1 MSNMPASITFE
12 GRLAVDPD
20 LNVDP
25 ATGRKSIRV
34 PVIQNKGYSKE
45 TEHTISFSCYF
56 GGYEAERLVKA
67 KVQKGSLITIA
78 GNFDSHEYMKQ
89 DPNNPHDP
97 NAKIHERSLDVN
109 VWTWWYTPQNKPKDD
124 ANAANG
130 QAPAAQGGYPNNG
143 QYAPPA
149 QNQMPP
155 QNAMP
160 AQNQPV
166 NTGVYQPPQGNGSP
180 QPAPNNYQMPPNG
193 YAAGANDGF
202 QSVQQEELPFNN

>member
-12 GRLAVDPD
+12 GRLAVDLD

-78 GNFDSHEYMKQ
+78 GNFDSHEYMK
-89 DPNNPHDP
+89 
-97 NAKIHERSLDVN
+97 
-109 VWTWWYTPQNKPKDD
+109 
-124 ANAANG
+124 
-130 QAPAAQGGYPNNG
+130 
-143 QYAPPA
+143 
-149 QNQMPP
+149 
-155 QNAMP
+155 
-160 AQNQPV
+160 
-166 NTGVYQPPQGNGSP
+166 
-180 QPAPNNYQMPPNG
+180 
-193 YAAGANDGF
+193 
-202 QSVQQEELPFNN
+202 